1 MSGRGT
7 RMKVQ
12 GEGCYYHLMNRASGC
27 KGEKPFNQVDMEYGF
42 RLLQN
47 LCEYFFY

>member
-27 KGEKPFNQVDMEYGF
+27 RGEKPYNRVDMEYGF
-42 RLLQN
+42 RLLKTFAN
-47 LCEYFFY
+47 IF